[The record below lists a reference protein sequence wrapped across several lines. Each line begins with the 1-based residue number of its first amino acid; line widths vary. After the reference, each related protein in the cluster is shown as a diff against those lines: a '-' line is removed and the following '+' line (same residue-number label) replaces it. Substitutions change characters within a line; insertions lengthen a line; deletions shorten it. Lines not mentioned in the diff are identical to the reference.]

1 MIKLY
6 KTVIYSN
13 CDGTVEET
21 GIGGYYYTRAENP
34 VIYEDDINDW
44 SQTDGDI
51 ITVENAVLV
60 KEITEEELEIIRK
73 ASVIV
78 GFELTE
84 FEDELVLSD
93 EAKWEAE
100 EEDEEDE
107 EGDDPFSTVV
117 RYMCD
122 GGIQTVQSI
131 AERIP
136 LDKLNEHYQ
145 PDEDFESHDEFI
157 EWFYDGFMPGYSS
170 FEGLASLLS
179 YEDLE
184 ELTED

>member
-21 GIGGYYYTRAENP
+21 GIGGYYYTRTENP

-44 SQTDGDI
+44 SDTDGDI
-51 ITVENAVLV
+51 VVRENAELPKV
-60 KEITEEELEIIRK
+60 ITEEELEVLRK
-73 ASVIV
+73 ASVIA

-100 EEDEEDE
+100 DEEDEEDE
-107 EGDDPFSTVV
+107 E
-117 RYMCD
+117 
-122 GGIQTVQSI
+122 
-131 AERIP
+131 
-136 LDKLNEHYQ
+136 
-145 PDEDFESHDEFI
+145 
-157 EWFYDGFMPGYSS
+157 
-170 FEGLASLLS
+170 
-179 YEDLE
+179 
-184 ELTED
+184 LTED